1 MGDLEMMRIITGTA
15 RGTKL
20 DAPAG
25 MTTRPTAER
34 TKEAVFSS
42 LQFNIRG
49 RCVLDLF
56 AGSGQMGLEALSRG
70 AELAY
75 FCDRSADAVKT
86 IRGNA
91 EKTHL
96 ADKCRIYSIDSQD
109 FLLQNAGR
117 LRFDIVFIDP
127 PYASG
132 LVPLCL
138 KKLVAG
144 KFLTNGAMLVCET
157 PRGAGAFG
165 DDGELGNCFDVTKT
179 SVYGAAEISIL
190 RFKGDDNAAATNI
203 DITKDKKGEG
213 TT

>member
-1 MGDLEMMRIITGTA
+1 MMRIITGTA

-49 RCVLDLF
+49 KRVLDLF

-70 AELAY
+70 AAIAY

-86 IRGNA
+86 IRSNA
-91 EKTHL
+91 EKTRL
-96 ADKCRIYSIDSQD
+96 FDKCRISSVDSTV
-109 FLLQNAGR
+109 FLLQNAEK
-117 LRFDIVFIDP
+117 LKFDIVFIDP

-132 LVPLCL
+132 LVPECL
-138 KKLVAG
+138 KKLKDG
-144 KFLTNGAMLVCET
+144 HLLSNGAMLVCET
-157 PRGAGAFG
+157 PRGTDAFG
-165 DDGELGNCFDVTKT
+165 KNDELRSCFDIVKT

-190 RFKGDDNAAATNI
+190 RFNENNETDMDVDVKSDSADT
-203 DITKDKKGEG
+203 GEVLA
-213 TT
+213 

>member
-1 MGDLEMMRIITGTA
+1 MMRIITGTA

-20 DAPAG
+20 DVPAG

-49 RCVLDLF
+49 RHVLDLF

-86 IRGNA
+86 IRSNA

-96 ADKCRIYSIDSQD
+96 ADKCRIYSIDSQE
-109 FLLQNAGR
+109 FLLQNAGK
-117 LRFDIVFIDP
+117 LKFDIVFIDP
-127 PYASG
+127 PYSSG

-144 KFLTNGAMLVCET
+144 KLLTNGAMLVCET
-157 PRGAGAFG
+157 PRGVGAFG
-165 DDGELGNCFDVTKT
+165 DDSDLGECFDATKT

-190 RFKGDDNAAATNI
+190 RFRGDDNADMADTGI
-203 DITKDKKGEG
+203 KKDKKGEG